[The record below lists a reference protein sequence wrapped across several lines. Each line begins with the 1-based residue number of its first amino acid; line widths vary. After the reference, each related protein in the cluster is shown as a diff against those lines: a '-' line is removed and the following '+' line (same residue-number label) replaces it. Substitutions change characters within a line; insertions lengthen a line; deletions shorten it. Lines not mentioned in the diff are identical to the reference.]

1 MKKRIFSLLLAFAF
15 VMPLAIGW
23 CMADEEG
30 EDLPDPV
37 QQETVPPEAEAPE
50 EEDVPLVSPY
60 PDVNVNADYAEAV
73 IVLTDIEIFIGDEHG
88 NFRPDA
94 PMTRAEAAAVL
105 CRLRGEAVTQTD
117 GNWAD
122 GYVQSA
128 LAGGFMPA
136 ADLGADRLTDPVT
149 GQEMARLISE
159 AIGVDIS
166 SMSVFQTDNSVTRSD
181 VAKLI
186 HAAII

>member
-1 MKKRIFSLLLAFAF
+1 MKKRVLSLLLAFAF
-15 VMPLAIGW
+15 AMPLTLGW
-23 CMADEEG
+23 CLADEEG
-30 EDLPDPV
+30 EELPAPT
-37 QQETVPPEAEAPE
+37 QQETVPPEAEVPE
-50 EEDVPLVSPY
+50 DEETPLVSPY
-60 PDVNVNADYAEAV
+60 PDINVNADYAEAV
-73 IVLTDIEIFIGDEHG
+73 IVLTDIEIFVGDEHG

-94 PMTRAEAAAVL
+94 PITRAEAAAVL
-105 CRLRGEAVTQTD
+105 CRLRGETVTQTD

-149 GQEMARLISE
+149 GQEMARLIAE
-159 AIGVDIS
+159 VLELDIFN
-166 SMSVFQTDNSVTRSD
+166 MSVFQTDNSVTRSD

>member
-15 VMPLAIGW
+15 AMPLAIGW
-23 CMADEEG
+23 CLADEEG
-30 EDLPDPV
+30 EELPDPT
-37 QQETVPPEAEAPE
+37 QQETVLLEEEVPE
-50 EEDVPLVSPY
+50 EEEAPLVNPY
-60 PDVNVNADYAEAV
+60 PDIDANADYAEAV
-73 IVLTDIEIFIGDEHG
+73 IVLTDIEIFMGDEHG

-94 PMTRAEAAAVL
+94 PITRAEAAAVL
-105 CRLRGEAVTQTD
+105 CRLKGEAVTQTD

-149 GQEMARLISE
+149 GQDMARLIAE
-159 AIGVDIS
+159 VIGGDIS
-166 SMSVFQTDNSVTRSD
+166 NISVPQTVNGITRSE
-181 VAKLI
+181 VAKMI